1 MAKDGEKETTKAE
14 RKDVDSIVESKASL
28 PVEGER
34 PPPTYKVMAITM
46 SRL

>member
-14 RKDVDSIVESKASL
+14 GKDVDSVVESKASL

-34 PPPTYKVMAITM
+34 LPPTYKVMAITM